1 MRHFAEQ
8 QREQLKIRR
17 LEGQNPAVV
26 LDFYAARA
34 ILEEGLE
41 AFWPEVSTTD
51 LGRRHIG
58 GRNALVDLAARCQQ
72 VAEDL
77 NMVDKP
83 PENEADYNQNL
94 VKFTRDLLNH
104 IMQNARTVPAPQRGK
119 SRLSFGFDEHWM
131 RDTLEKLDEHV
142 FPPTRPHSL

>member
-1 MRHFAEQ
+1 MKHFAEQ
-8 QREQLKIRR
+8 QREQLEIRR

-41 AFWPEVSTTD
+41 GFWPEVSTND
-51 LGRRHIG
+51 EMRRHLG

-77 NMVDKP
+77 NLVDKP
-83 PENEADYNQNL
+83 PEDEVGYNQNL
-94 VKFTRDLLNH
+94 VKFTRDLLTH
-104 IMQNARTVPAPQRGK
+104 IMRNARQAPAEQRGK
-119 SRLSFGFDEHWM
+119 HRLSFIFDEHWM

>member
-1 MRHFAEQ
+1 MRQFAEQ
-8 QREQLKIRR
+8 QRDQLKIRR
-17 LEGQNPAVV
+17 LEWQNPAVV

-51 LGRRHIG
+51 LMRRQIG
-58 GRNALVDLAARCQQ
+58 GTNALVDLAARCQQ

-83 PENEADYNQNL
+83 PANEVEYNQNL

-104 IMQNARTVPAPQRGK
+104 IMRNASTVPAAQRGK
-119 SRLSFGFDEHWM
+119 SQLSFTFDESWM
-131 RDTLEKLDEHV
+131 HETLEKLDEHV
-142 FPPTRPHSL
+142 FPPTCP